1 MAYNVAQKLIS
12 SHLLS
17 GEMTP
22 GTEIGL
28 RIDQTLTQDATGTL
42 VMLELEALGLDRAR
56 TEVSV
61 QYVDHNLL
69 QADSKNAEDHDFLR
83 SACQRFGLWFSKA
96 GNGVSHPTH
105 MQRFGIPGK
114 TMVGSDSH
122 TPAAGS
128 LGMLAIGVGGIE
140 VALAIAGEPLYIK
153 MPEIWG
159 VRLTNQLPPWTS
171 AKDVI
176 LEMLRRHGVKGGVNR
191 IIEYYG
197 PGLSTLT
204 AMDRHVIANMGAELG
219 ATTTVFPADDQVRA
233 FLRAEQREG
242 DFAELLCDEGA
253 AYDVTEEID
262 LSSIVPLIALPSSP
276 GNVVP
281 VSEVAGRP
289 VEQVVIG
296 SSANPG
302 FRDFAIVAA
311 IVKGRQSHPRVS
323 FDVNPSSRQIL
334 QDLTRM
340 GATLDLI
347 SAGARLHQSGCMG
360 CIGMG
365 QAPANG
371 RNSLRT
377 MPRNFP
383 GRSGTQEDSVYLC
396 SPETAAAAVL
406 TGAITDPRDLEEL
419 FDLPYPMVQ
428 LPATSSV
435 NLAMLEA
442 PLPLAEA
449 SQVELV
455 KGENISSLPMF
466 DPLADRIEAPVA
478 LVVGDDIST
487 DEILPAGAKV
497 LPFRSNIPL
506 LARFTFDQVDET
518 YAARTDETRDS
529 SGHIIIAGAN
539 YGQGSSREHAAIT
552 PRFLGLRA
560 VLAVSFA
567 RIHWQNLANFGVL
580 ALQFADSTDHARIQ
594 RDDVLV
600 LEGIRE
606 ALATG
611 TEITVHNTTRDEHYA
626 TVQNFSKRQVDMLLA
641 GGLISWLQER
651 QAAEAHLRD

>member
-1 MAYNVAQKLIS
+1 VAYNVAQKLIS

-159 VRLTNQLPPWTS
+159 VRLTGQLPPWTS

-233 FLRAEQREG
+233 FLRSEQREG
-242 DFAELLCDEGA
+242 DFAELLSDADA

-281 VSEVAGRP
+281 VREVAGRP

-302 FRDFAIVAA
+302 LRDFAIVAA
-311 IVKGRQSHPRVS
+311 IVKGRQSHPGVS

-334 QDLTRM
+334 QDLTQM
-340 GATLDLI
+340 GGTLDLI

-383 GRSGTQEDSVYLC
+383 GRSGTTEDSVYLC

-419 FDLPYPMVQ
+419 FDLPYPTVQ

-435 NLAMLEA
+435 NLAMLEE

-455 KGENISSLPMF
+455 KGENISSLPVF
-466 DPLADRIEAPVA
+466 APLADRIEAPVA
-478 LVVGDDIST
+478 LLVGDDIST
-487 DEILPAGAKV
+487 DEILPAGARV
-497 LPFRSNIPL
+497 LPFRSNIPK

-518 YAARTDETRDS
+518 YAARTDETRET
-529 SGHIIIAGAN
+529 SGHIIVAGAN

-580 ALQFADSTDHARIQ
+580 ALEFADSTDHDRIQ

-600 LEGIRE
+600 LDGIRE

-611 TEITVHNTTRDEHYA
+611 TEITVHNTTRKEHYA
-626 TVQNFSKRQVDMLLA
+626 TRQNFSQRQIDMLLA

-651 QAAEAHLRD
+651 RAVEARDQY

>member
-1 MAYNVAQKLIS
+1 MI
-12 SHLLS
+12 
-17 GEMTP
+17 P
-22 GTEIGL
+22 GAEIGL

-83 SACQRFGLWFSKA
+83 SACQRFGIWYSKA

-128 LGMLAIGVGGIE
+128 LGMLAIGVGGLE

-159 VRLTNQLPPWTS
+159 VRLTGQLPEWTS

-176 LEMLRRHGVKGGVNR
+176 LEMLRRHGVKGGKDR

-197 PGLSTLT
+197 PGLDNLT

-219 ATTTVFPADDQVRA
+219 ATSTVFPADEQVRM
-233 FLRAEQREG
+233 FLASEQREAS
-242 DFAELLCDEGA
+242 FTELLADPGSS
-253 AYDVTEEID
+253 YDLYEEID
-262 LSSIVPLIALPSSP
+262 LSKIVPLIALPSSP

-281 VSEVAGRP
+281 VSEVTGRP
-289 VEQVVIG
+289 VAQVVIG

-302 FRDFAIVAA
+302 LRDFAIVAH
-311 IVKGRQSHPRVS
+311 ILKGRQAHAGVS
-323 FDVNPSSRQIL
+323 LDINPSSRQIL

-340 GATLDLI
+340 GATLDLVA
-347 SAGARLHQSGCMG
+347 AGARLHQSGCMG

-371 RNSLRT
+371 SISLRT

-383 GRSGTQEDSVYLC
+383 GRSGTKEDSVYLC
-396 SPETAAAAVL
+396 SPETAAAAAL
-406 TGAITDPRDLEEL
+406 TGVITDPRSLSDLLEMDYPQLEL
-419 FDLPYPMVQ
+419 PEI
-428 LPATSSV
+428 SSV
-435 NLAMLEA
+435 NLDIFEE
-442 PLPLAEA
+442 PLTPIAA
-449 SQVELV
+449 AQVELV
-455 KGENISSLPMF
+455 KGENITSLPSF
-466 DPLADRIEAPVA
+466 PPLANLIEAPVI
-478 LVVGDDIST
+478 LKLGDDIST
-487 DEILPAGAKV
+487 DEILPAGARV
-497 LPFRSNIPL
+497 LPYRSNIAK
-506 LARFTFDQVDET
+506 LAEFTFGQLDET
-518 YAARTDETRDS
+518 YPARASQIRDT
-529 SGHIIIAGAN
+529 SGHIVVAGSN
-539 YGQGSSREHAAIT
+539 YGQGSSREHAAIA
-552 PRFLGLRA
+552 PRFLGLQA
-560 VLAVSFA
+560 VLAISFA

-580 ALQFADSTDHARIQ
+580 ALEFENASDYDQIQ
-594 RDDVLV
+594 QGDLLV
-600 LEGIRE
+600 MTGIRD
-606 ALATG
+606 ALSAG
-611 TEITVHNTTRDEHYA
+611 TKISVHNKTRNENYKVRHGLSA
-626 TVQNFSKRQVDMLLA
+626 RQIGMLLS
-641 GGLISWLQER
+641 GGLISWLQEKR
-651 QAAEAHLRD
+651 VL